1 MRFIGDRTPSSSI
14 SRAGSAVIRDFLARN
29 ARGGFSLKGFV
40 RAKDHPCSAWGVGKV
55 VDTRNTEASV
65 SWFDSP
71 LTEPV
76 VEQVAIN
83 KLVSVTLER
92 QTRVYWLD
100 RNADTWR
107 VGRVLDAD
115 DLQTEVRFANR
126 QDLFLPVADL
136 EVRWDYPID
145 DPSAFLAAQINESPQ
160 FAQARARFARSLIAQ
175 RGASSGMSGLIS
187 SIIDLE
193 QHQYEVVRRVLQDP
207 VQRYLLADEVG
218 LGKTIEAGV
227 LVRQYVLDNPDNHQI
242 LVIVPPALVVQWRRE
257 LRKRFLLGDLL
268 DESLQ
273 VIATDAE
280 PGRLVDALHGAGMV
294 VIDEA
299 HHLSRD
305 PCLYETLCGWITAVP
320 RLLLLSATPV
330 LHNERGFLEMLHLL
344 DPAIYPLDKAAEFRQ
359 RIEHRQALA
368 ESVAG
373 LIPENLLQI
382 EDFIDDLIQRFPDDP
397 LLSQHAESLRNIV
410 LKFPEESDPLFI
422 EAITK
427 LRAHLTETY
436 RLDRRILRNRRRDL
450 SFLTPDRA
458 GVQSVDY
465 SSPEATRL
473 TQAVEAWRNRA
484 AEEVYSKENNQYAHS
499 LARWF
504 VLLVEKALVDPQ
516 QVAALVRDRLQ
527 DLTNSPPGVGW
538 EHGPLVELEDIAKE
552 LSVDRERLN
561 ALTTLLDKQLHAG
574 KKVVVFCTNTSV
586 ADIVKETLQRTLS
599 VPVYRHVPN
608 DDPEDDYTEQ
618 EWERFLSAHTPC
630 VLVCDAEAEEGLNL
644 QGGAK
649 VVVHFDLP
657 LAPNRVEQRLGRA
670 DRYGS
675 GDSIRSF
682 ALCCT
687 DDPYARAWLR
697 YLDQGLRIFT
707 RSVASLQYLIE
718 EEMRGFAPALL
729 IEGVDALNALTDRTG
744 GEHGTVERELRRID
758 DQDALD
764 ALTLPDEESQF
775 DSLTDVDS
783 DWRDITESVQ
793 QWMIDILQIEEEAAA
808 TAHSAPF
815 GFGMF
820 RFRFSYQDRG
830 SNTLIP
836 LKRIL
841 STLIQLLD
849 PDARGAHSKLLKTG
863 WYTCHR
869 ATATSASAPANG
881 IRLLRW
887 GETLVE
893 RIQQITDLD
902 DRGRAAA
909 MWRQLR
915 SYHLRSGGPADL
927 FLRFDFIVEVD
938 IAKALRQ
945 IGDHADS
952 VRKAI
957 GRRGDMALAPFYK
970 TIWVDEELSVV
981 TNGDILKVLEAP
993 YRRAPNDDNHQDWN
1007 INSERWPFINR
1018 LDMPVVNAWRQWIP
1032 EARGMAEQLL
1042 RKETAL
1048 EQLCREAIERSRELD
1063 EGRFAQLRVRAQ
1075 HADPDTARE
1084 TSALLA
1090 REERIAKA
1098 LYAAIREPRITLGTM
1113 LAVFVS
1119 PYALPGLASGHG

>member
-1 MRFIGDRTPSSSI
+1 M
-14 SRAGSAVIRDFLARN
+14 
-29 ARGGFSLKGFV
+29 LKGFV
-40 RAKDHPCSAWGVGKV
+40 RAKEHPHSAWGVGKV
-55 VDTRNTEASV
+55 VDTQNELASV

-76 VEQVAIN
+76 VEHIATNQLAQI
-83 KLVSVTLER
+83 TLER
-92 QTRVYWLD
+92 QTRIYWLD

-115 DLQTEVRFANR
+115 DLRAEVRFANR
-126 QDLFLPVADL
+126 QDLVLPVADL
-136 EVRWDYPID
+136 EVRWDRPVD
-145 DPSAFLAAQINESPQ
+145 EPSAFLAAQINESPQ
-160 FAQARARFARSLIAQ
+160 FAQARTRFARSLVTQ
-175 RGASSGMSGLIS
+175 RGACSGMSGLIS

-227 LVRQYVLDNPDNHQI
+227 LIRQYVLDDPDEHRV
-242 LVIVPPALVVQWRRE
+242 LVIAPPALVVQWRRE

-268 DESLQ
+268 DESLY
-273 VIATDAE
+273 VIARNAE
-280 PGRLVDALHGAGMV
+280 PQQLMNALSGAGMV

-305 PCLYETLCGWITAVP
+305 RDLYQALRERIIAAP

-330 LHNERGFLEMLHLL
+330 LHNERSFLEMLHLL
-344 DPAIYPLDKAAEFRQ
+344 DPEVYRLDRATEFQR

-373 LIPENLLQI
+373 LMPDNLLLI
-382 EDFIDDLIQRFPDDP
+382 ETLIDDLTKRFPDDH
-397 LLSQHAESLRNIV
+397 LLRHHANSLRRV
-410 LKFPEESDPLFI
+410 VQDLPDESDPQLI
-422 EAITK
+422 EAITR

-450 SFLTPDRA
+450 PFLTPDRA
-458 GVQSVDY
+458 GVESVDY
-465 SSPEATRL
+465 SSPEASRL
-473 TQAVEAWRNRA
+473 IQAVEAWRSRA
-484 AEEVYSKENNQYAHS
+484 AEKVYANEDSPYAHS
-499 LARWF
+499 LAQWF
-504 VLLVEKALVDPQ
+504 ALLLETALVDPL
-516 QVAALVRDRLQ
+516 QVAALARDRLQ
-527 DLTNSPPGVGW
+527 ELSNAPTDVRW
-538 EHGPLVELEDIAKE
+538 EHEPLVELEDIAKQ
-552 LSVDRERLN
+552 LSADRERLN
-561 ALTTLLDKQLHAG
+561 TLTTFLDRQLQGG
-574 KKVVVFCTNTSV
+574 KKVVVFCTSTSV
-586 ADIVKETLQRTLS
+586 ADNVSETLQRALS
-599 VPVYRHVPN
+599 EPVDRHVPN
-608 DDPEDDYTEQ
+608 GDPEDDYTEQ
-618 EWERFLSAHTPC
+618 AWERFLSAPTPC

-657 LAPNRVEQRLGRA
+657 LAPNRIEQRLGRA

-675 GDSIRSF
+675 GESIRSF

-687 DDPYARAWLR
+687 DDPYTRAWLR
-697 YLDQGLRIFT
+697 YLDQGLRIFN

-718 EEMRGFAPALL
+718 EEMQGMALALL
-729 IEGVDALNALTDRTG
+729 IEGVDALNALTERTG
-744 GEHGTVERELRRID
+744 GEHGNAERELRRID

-793 QWMIDILQIEEEAAA
+793 QWMIDILQIEKEEAAA
-808 TAHSAPF
+808 TSHSAPF
-815 GFGMF
+815 GFGAF
-820 RFRFSYQDRG
+820 RFCFSYQDRG

-836 LKRIL
+836 LRRIL
-841 STLIQLLD
+841 TALMQLLD
-849 PDARGAHSKLLKTG
+849 LDARGAHSKLLKTG
-863 WYTCHR
+863 WYTCR
-869 ATATSASAPANG
+869 RDTAIGASAPPEG
-881 IRLLRW
+881 IRLVRW
-887 GETLVE
+887 GDTLVE

-909 MWRQLR
+909 MWRQHLR
-915 SYHLRSGGPADL
+915 YHLRSDGPADL

-938 IAKALRQ
+938 TEKALHE
-945 IGDHADS
+945 IGDHDDS

-957 GRRGDMALAPFYK
+957 GRRGDMALPPFFK

-981 TNGDILKVLEAP
+981 TNADLVEVLEAP
-993 YRRAPNDDNHQDWN
+993 YQRAPNDGSHQDWN
-1007 INSERWPFINR
+1007 INSDRWPSVNG
-1018 LDMPVVNAWRQWIP
+1018 LDMPVVKAWRQWIP
-1032 EARGMAEQLL
+1032 AARDMAEKLL

-1048 EQLCREAIERSRELD
+1048 EQLCQEAIETFRESD
-1063 EGRFAQLRVRAQ
+1063 EGRFAQLRVRIQ
-1075 HADPDTARE
+1075 HADPETARE
-1084 TSALLA
+1084 ITALLA
-1090 REERIAKA
+1090 REERIAKS
-1098 LYAAIREPRITLGTM
+1098 LYAAIREPRITLGTV

-1119 PYALPGLASGHG
+1119 PYALPGLASAHA

>member
-1 MRFIGDRTPSSSI
+1 MEGFAR
-14 SRAGSAVIRDFLARN
+14 VI
-29 ARGGFSLKGFV
+29 
-40 RAKDHPCSAWGVGKV
+40 DHPCATWGIGKI
-55 VDTRNTEASV
+55 VDIGGTEATV

-71 LTEPV
+71 LSEPRL
-76 VEQVAIN
+76 EQIA
-83 KLVSVTLER
+83 KQLLVPVTLER

-100 RNADTWR
+100 HKAETWR
-107 VGRVLDAD
+107 VGRIIDAD
-115 DLQTEVRFANR
+115 NMCAEVRFSNR
-126 QDLFLPVADL
+126 QDLSLL
-136 EVRWDYPID
+136 LSQIEVRWDREID
-145 DPSAFLAAQINESPQ
+145 DPSSFLAAQINESPQ
-160 FAQARARFARSLIAQ
+160 FAQARTRFSRSLIGQ
-175 RGASSGMSGLIS
+175 RGACLGMSGLIS

-193 QHQYEVVRRVLQDP
+193 QHQYEVVKRVLQDP

-227 LVRQYVLDNPDNHQI
+227 LIRQYVLDNPDQHRV
-242 LVIVPPALVVQWRRE
+242 LVIAPPALIVQWRRE
-257 LRKRFLLGDLL
+257 LRKRFLLGNLL
-268 DESLQ
+268 DESLY
-273 VIATDAE
+273 VISTDAE
-280 PGRLVDALHGAGMV
+280 PEQLVDALRGASMV

-299 HHLSRD
+299 HHLSRNRD
-305 PCLYETLCGWITAVP
+305 LYEKLRELIIAVP

-344 DPAIYPLDKAAEFRQ
+344 DPGVYRLDRAAEFKQ

-373 LIPENLLQI
+373 LVPENLLVI
-382 EDFIDDLIQRFPDDP
+382 ENFIDDLTERFPDDR
-397 LLSQHAESLRNIV
+397 LLSQHADSLRNIV
-410 LKFPEESDPLFI
+410 LEFPDESDPQFI
-422 EAITK
+422 EAITR

-450 SFLTPDRA
+450 PFLTPDRA
-458 GVQSVDY
+458 GVESVDY
-465 SSPEATRL
+465 SSPEAARL
-473 TQAVEAWRNRA
+473 IQAVEAWRSRA
-484 AEEVYSKENNQYAHS
+484 AGEVYANEDSQYAHS
-499 LARWF
+499 LAQWF
-504 VLLVEKALVDPQ
+504 ALLLETVLVDPL
-516 QVAALVRDRLQ
+516 QVAALVRDRLE
-527 DLTNSPPGVGW
+527 DLAADPNGVLW
-538 EHGPLVELEDIAKE
+538 EHEPLVEIEDIAKQ
-552 LSVDRERLN
+552 LSADNERLN
-561 ALTTLLDKQLHAG
+561 ALTMLLDKQLQGG

-586 ADIVKETLQRTLS
+586 ADIVSETLQRTLS
-599 VPVYRHVPN
+599 ERIDRHVTN

-618 EWERFLSAHTPC
+618 EWERFLSAPTPC
-630 VLVCDAEAEEGLNL
+630 VLVCDAKAEEGLNL

-687 DDPYARAWLR
+687 DDPYARAWLT
-697 YLDQGLRIFT
+697 YLDQGLRIFN
-707 RSVASLQYLIE
+707 RSVASLQYLIDE
-718 EEMRGFAPALL
+718 VMQGFAPALL
-729 IEGVDALNALTDRTG
+729 IEGVDAVNALTERTG
-744 GEHGTVERELRRID
+744 GEHGTAERELRRID

-808 TAHSAPF
+808 TAHPAPF
-815 GFGMF
+815 GFGTF
-820 RFRFSYQDRG
+820 RFCFSYQGRG
-830 SNTLIP
+830 STTLIP

-841 STLIQLLD
+841 TALMQLLD
-849 PDARGAHSKLLKTG
+849 LDARGAHSKLLKTG
-863 WYTCHR
+863 WYTCR
-869 ATATSASAPANG
+869 RDTAIGASAPAEG
-881 IRLLRW
+881 IRLVRW
-887 GETLVE
+887 GETLVD

-909 MWRQLR
+909 MWRQHRNYHIR
-915 SYHLRSGGPADL
+915 SDGPADL

-938 IAKALRQ
+938 IAKALRE
-945 IGDHADS
+945 ISDHTDS

-981 TNGDILKVLEAP
+981 TNADVLEVLEAP
-993 YRRAPNDDNHQDWN
+993 YQRAPNDGSHQDWN
-1007 INSERWPFINR
+1007 INSDRWPSVNG
-1018 LDMPVVNAWRQWIP
+1018 LDMPVVKAWRQWIP
-1032 EARGMAEQLL
+1032 EARDMAEQLL

-1048 EQLCREAIERSRELD
+1048 EQLCREAIERFRESD
-1063 EGRFAQLRVRAQ
+1063 EGRFAQLRVRIQ

-1084 TSALLA
+1084 TTALLA
-1090 REERIAKA
+1090 REERIARS
-1098 LYAAIREPRITLGTM
+1098 LYAAIREPRITLGTV

-1119 PYALPGLASGHG
+1119 PYALPGLG

>member
-1 MRFIGDRTPSSSI
+1 M
-14 SRAGSAVIRDFLARN
+14 
-29 ARGGFSLKGFV
+29 LKGFV
-40 RAKDHPCSAWGVGKV
+40 RAKGHPSSSWGVGKV
-55 VDTRNTEASV
+55 IDTQDAEASV

-71 LTEPV
+71 LTEPR
-76 VEQVAIN
+76 VEQIAVN
-83 KLVSVTLER
+83 KLVPVTLER

-100 RNADTWR
+100 RHADTWR

-115 DLQTEVRFANR
+115 DLTTEVRFANR
-126 QDLFLPVADL
+126 RDLVLPVADL
-136 EVRWDYPID
+136 EVRWDHPVD
-145 DPSAFLAAQINESPQ
+145 EPSAFLAAQINESPQ
-160 FAQARARFARSLIAQ
+160 FAQARTRFAQSLIAQ
-175 RGASSGMSGLIS
+175 RGACSGMSGLIS

-227 LVRQYVLDNPDNHQI
+227 LIRQYVLDNPDKHRV

-268 DESLQ
+268 DESIH

-280 PGRLVDALHGAGMV
+280 PEKLVNALRSAGMV

-305 PCLYETLCGWITAVP
+305 RHLYETLRERIIAVP

-330 LHNERGFLEMLHLL
+330 LHNERGFLEILHLL
-344 DPAIYPLDKAAEFRQ
+344 DPGVYRLDRAAEFKQ

-373 LIPENLLQI
+373 LVPENLLLI
-382 EDFIDDLIQRFPDDP
+382 ENFIDDLTERFPDDR
-397 LLSQHAESLRNIV
+397 LLSQHADLLRNIV
-410 LKFPEESDPLFI
+410 LEFPDESDPQFI
-422 EAITK
+422 EAITR

-458 GVQSVDY
+458 GVESVDY
-465 SSPEATRL
+465 SSPEAARL
-473 TQAVEAWRNRA
+473 IQAVEAWRSRA
-484 AEEVYSKENNQYAHS
+484 AGEVYANEDSQYAHS
-499 LARWF
+499 LAQWF
-504 VLLVEKALVDPQ
+504 ALLLETVLVDPL
-516 QVAALVRDRLQ
+516 QVAALVRVRLE
-527 DLTNSPPGVGW
+527 DLAGDPNGVRW
-538 EHGPLVELEDIAKE
+538 EHEPLVELEDIAKQ
-552 LSVDRERLN
+552 LSADSERLN
-561 ALTTLLDKQLHAG
+561 ALTTLLDRQLQGG
-574 KKVVVFCTNTSV
+574 KKVVVFCTNTCV
-586 ADIVKETLQRTLS
+586 ADIVSETLQRTLS
-599 VPVYRHVPN
+599 EPVDRHVPN

-618 EWERFLSAHTPC
+618 GWERFLSASTPR

-649 VVVHFDLP
+649 VIVHFDLP

-687 DDPYARAWLR
+687 DDPYARAWLT
-697 YLDQGLRIFT
+697 YLDQGLRLFN

-718 EEMRGFAPALL
+718 EEMQGLAPALL
-729 IEGVDALNALTDRTG
+729 VEGVDALNALSDHTG
-744 GEHGTVERELRRID
+744 GEHGTAERELRRID

-764 ALTLPDEESQF
+764 ALTLPDGEAQF
-775 DSLTDVDS
+775 DALTDVDS

-793 QWMIDILQIEEEAAA
+793 QWMIDILQIEGEAAA
-808 TAHSAPF
+808 TAHPDPF
-815 GFGMF
+815 GFGTF
-820 RFRFSYQDRG
+820 RFCFSYQDRG

-841 STLIQLLD
+841 SALMELLD
-849 PDARGAHSKLLKTG
+849 LDARGAHSKLLKTG
-863 WYTCHR
+863 WYTCR
-869 ATATSASAPANG
+869 RDTAIGASAPAEG
-881 IRLLRW
+881 IRLVRW

-893 RIQQITDLD
+893 RIQQLTDLD

-909 MWRQLR
+909 MWRQHR
-915 SYHLRSGGPADL
+915 SYHLCSDGPADL

-938 IAKALRQ
+938 IAKALRE

-981 TNGDILKVLEAP
+981 TNADILEVLEAS
-993 YRRAPNDDNHQDWN
+993 YQRAPSDGSHQDWN
-1007 INSERWPFINR
+1007 INSDRWPSVNG
-1018 LDMPVVNAWRQWIP
+1018 LDMPVVKAWRQWIP
-1032 EARGMAEQLL
+1032 EARDMAKQLL

-1048 EQLCREAIERSRELD
+1048 EQLCREAIERSRESD
-1063 EGRFAQLRVRAQ
+1063 EGRFAQLRARIQ
-1075 HADPDTARE
+1075 HADPDTAEE

-1090 REERIAKA
+1090 REELIAKS
-1098 LYAAIREPRITLGTM
+1098 LYAAIREPRITLGTA

-1119 PYALPGLASGHG
+1119 PHALPGLGSAHG

>member
-1 MRFIGDRTPSSSI
+1 MKR
-14 SRAGSAVIRDFLARN
+14 
-29 ARGGFSLKGFV
+29 FV

-55 VDTRNTEASV
+55 IDTRDTDASV

-76 VEQVAIN
+76 VEQVTIS
-83 KLVSVTLER
+83 KLVPVNLER

-100 RNADTWR
+100 RDLDAWR

-115 DLQTEVRFANR
+115 DLKAEVRFAN
-126 QDLFLPVADL
+126 QKDLFLSVADL
-136 EVRWDYPID
+136 EVRWDLPVD
-145 DPSAFLAAQINESPQ
+145 EPSAFLAARINESPQ
-160 FAQARARFARSLIAQ
+160 FAQARTRFARSLIAQ
-175 RGASSGMSGLIS
+175 RGACSGMSGLIS

-227 LVRQYVLDNPDNHQI
+227 LIRQYVLDNPDQHRV
-242 LVIVPPALVVQWRRE
+242 LVLAPQALVVQWRRE

-268 DESLQ
+268 DESLH
-273 VIATDAE
+273 VIPTNAGPE
-280 PGRLVDALHGAGMV
+280 QLVDALRGVGMV

-305 PCLYETLCGWITAVP
+305 RNLYDRLREWIIAVP

-330 LHNERGFLEMLHLL
+330 LHNERGYLEMLHLL
-344 DPAIYPLDKAAEFRQ
+344 DPAVYRLDRAAEFKQ

-382 EDFIDDLIQRFPDDP
+382 EDFIDDLTQRFPDDT
-397 LLSQHAESLRNIV
+397 LLSQHAASLRSIV
-410 LKFPEESDPLFI
+410 LEFPDESDPEFM
-422 EAITK
+422 EAITR

-450 SFLTPDRA
+450 PFLTPDRS
-458 GVQSVDY
+458 GVECVGY
-465 SSPEATRL
+465 SSPEASRFI
-473 TQAVEAWRNRA
+473 QAVEAWRSRA
-484 AEEVYSKENNQYAHS
+484 AQEVYAQEDSLYAHS
-499 LARWF
+499 LAQWF
-504 VLLVEKALVDPQ
+504 ALLLETVFVDPL
-516 QVAALVRDRLQ
+516 QVASLVRDRLQ
-527 DLTNSPPGVGW
+527 EVANAPTGVRW
-538 EHGPLVELEDIAKE
+538 EHEPLVELEDTAKQ
-552 LSVDRERLN
+552 LSADRELLN
-561 ALTTLLDKQLHAG
+561 ALTTLLDRQLQTG
-574 KKVVVFCTNTSV
+574 KKVVVFCTSKRI
-586 ADIVKETLQRTLS
+586 ADIVSETLQRNLS
-599 VPVYRHVPN
+599 APVERHVPN

-618 EWERFLSAHTPC
+618 GWERFLSSPTPC
-630 VLVCDAEAEEGLNL
+630 VLVCDADAEEGLNL

-657 LAPNRVEQRLGRA
+657 LAPNRVEQRLGRT

-675 GDSIRSF
+675 GESIRSF

-687 DDPYARAWLR
+687 DDPYTLAWLR
-697 YLDQGLRIFT
+697 YLDQGLRIFN

-718 EEMRGFAPALL
+718 EEMQGLAPALL
-729 IEGVDALNALTDRTG
+729 VEGVDALNGLTDRTV
-744 GEHGTVERELRRID
+744 GEHGTAEHELRRIN

-783 DWRDITESVQ
+783 DWREITESVQ
-793 QWMIDILQIEEEAAA
+793 QWMINILQIEEEAAA
-808 TAHSAPF
+808 TSHSTPF
-815 GFGMF
+815 GFGPF
-820 RFRFSYQDRG
+820 RFCFSYKDRG

-841 STLIQLLD
+841 TALMQLLD
-849 PDARGAHSKLLKTG
+849 PDARGAHRKLLKTG
-863 WYTCHR
+863 WYSCR
-869 ATATSASAPANG
+869 RDTAIGASAPAEG
-881 IRLLRW
+881 IRLVRW
-887 GETLVE
+887 GETLVD
-893 RIQQITDLD
+893 RIQQVTDLD

-909 MWRQLR
+909 MWRQNR
-915 SYHLRSGGPADL
+915 NCHLRSGAPADL

-938 IAKALRQ
+938 IARALSE

-957 GRRGDMALAPFYK
+957 SRRGDMAFSPFYK

-981 TNGDILKVLEAP
+981 DNADVLEILEAP
-993 YRRAPNDDNHQDWN
+993 YQRAPNEGCHQDWN
-1007 INSERWPFINR
+1007 INLDRWPSVNG
-1018 LDMPVVNAWRQWIP
+1018 LDMPAVKAWRQWIP
-1032 EARGMAEQLL
+1032 EARDIAEQLL
-1042 RKETAL
+1042 RRETAL
-1048 EQLCREAIERSRELD
+1048 EQLCQEAIERLWESD
-1063 EGRFAQLRVRAQ
+1063 EGRFAQLRARIQ
-1075 HADPDTARE
+1075 HADRDTAEE
-1084 TSALLA
+1084 TSELLA
-1090 REERIAKA
+1090 REERIAKS
-1098 LYAAIREPRITLGTM
+1098 LYAAIREPRITLGTV
-1113 LAVFVS
+1113 LAIFVS
-1119 PYALPGLASGHG
+1119 PYALPELGSAHG

>member
-1 MRFIGDRTPSSSI
+1 M
-14 SRAGSAVIRDFLARN
+14 
-29 ARGGFSLKGFV
+29 KGFV

-55 VDTRNTEASV
+55 IDTRDTEASV

-71 LTEPV
+71 LKEPA
-76 VEQVAIN
+76 VEQITIS
-83 KLVSVTLER
+83 KLVPVNLER

-100 RNADTWR
+100 RNSDAWR

-115 DLQTEVRFANR
+115 DLKAEVRFANR

-136 EVRWDYPID
+136 EVRWDHPVD
-145 DPSAFLAAQINESPQ
+145 EPSAFLAAQINESPQ
-160 FAQARARFARSLIAQ
+160 FAQARTRFARSLIAQ
-175 RGASSGMSGLIS
+175 RGACSGMSGLIS

-227 LVRQYVLDNPDNHQI
+227 LIRQYVLDNPDQHRV
-242 LVIVPPALVVQWRRE
+242 LVIAPPALVVQWRRE

-268 DESLQ
+268 DESLH
-273 VIATDAE
+273 VIPTNAGPE
-280 PGRLVDALHGAGMV
+280 QLVDALRGAGMV

-305 PCLYETLCGWITAVP
+305 RDLYDRLREWIIAAP

-344 DPAIYPLDKAAEFRQ
+344 DPGVYQLDRAAEFKQ

-382 EDFIDDLIQRFPDDP
+382 EDFIDDLTQRFPDDT
-397 LLSQHAESLRNIV
+397 LLSQHADSLRDIV
-410 LKFPEESDPLFI
+410 LGFPDESDPQFI
-422 EAITK
+422 EVITK

-450 SFLTPDRA
+450 PFLTPDRA
-458 GVQSVDY
+458 GVESVDY
-465 SSPEATRL
+465 SSPEVSRL
-473 TQAVEAWRNRA
+473 IQAVEAWRSRA
-484 AEEVYSKENNQYAHS
+484 AGEVYANEDSQYAHS
-499 LARWF
+499 LAQWF
-504 VLLVEKALVDPQ
+504 ALLLETVLVDPP

-527 DLTNSPPGVGW
+527 DLANAPTSVRW
-538 EHGPLVELEDIAKE
+538 EHEPLVELEDIAKQ
-552 LSVDRERLN
+552 LSADRARLN
-561 ALTTLLDKQLHAG
+561 ALTTLLDRQLQGG
-574 KKVVVFCTNTSV
+574 KKVVVFCASTSV
-586 ADIVKETLQRTLS
+586 ANIVSETLQRTLS
-599 VPVYRHVPN
+599 EPVDRHVPN
-608 DDPEDDYTEQ
+608 NDPEDDYAEQ
-618 EWERFLSAHTPC
+618 GWERFLSAPSPC

-649 VVVHFDLP
+649 VIVHFDLP

-675 GDSIRSF
+675 GESIRSF

-687 DDPYARAWLR
+687 DDPYTRAWLR
-697 YLDQGLRIFT
+697 YLDQGLRIFN

-718 EEMRGFAPALL
+718 EEMQGLAPALL
-729 IEGVDALNALTDRTG
+729 IEGVDALNALTGRTG
-744 GEHGTVERELRRID
+744 GEHGTAERELRRID

-783 DWRDITESVQ
+783 DWREITESVQ
-793 QWMIDILQIEEEAAA
+793 QWMINILQIEEEAAA
-808 TAHSAPF
+808 TSHSAPF
-815 GFGMF
+815 GFGTF
-820 RFRFSYQDRG
+820 RFCFSYQDRG

-841 STLIQLLD
+841 TALMQLLD
-849 PDARGAHSKLLKTG
+849 LDARGAHSKLLKTG
-863 WYTCHR
+863 WYTCR
-869 ATATSASAPANG
+869 RDTAIGASAPAEG
-881 IRLLRW
+881 IRLVRW
-887 GETLVE
+887 GETLVD

-909 MWRQLR
+909 MWRQHR
-915 SYHLRSGGPADL
+915 NYHLRSDGPADL

-938 IAKALRQ
+938 IAKALRE

-957 GRRGDMALAPFYK
+957 SRRGDMALAPFYK

-981 TNGDILKVLEAP
+981 TSADVLEVLEAP
-993 YRRAPNDDNHQDWN
+993 YQRAPNEGNHQDWN
-1007 INSERWPFINR
+1007 INSDRWPSVNG
-1018 LDMPVVNAWRQWIP
+1018 LDMPVVKAWRQWIP
-1032 EARGMAEQLL
+1032 EARDVAEQLL

-1048 EQLCREAIERSRELD
+1048 EQLCQEAIERFRESD
-1063 EGRFAQLRVRAQ
+1063 EGRFAQLRVRIQ
-1075 HADPDTARE
+1075 HADPETARE
-1084 TSALLA
+1084 ITALLA
-1090 REERIAKA
+1090 REERIAKS
-1098 LYAAIREPRITLGTM
+1098 LYTAIREPRITLGTV

-1119 PYALPGLASGHG
+1119 PYALPGLASAHA